1 MPNQTPYR
9 FSTSDTPNTLRYP
22 ILMTTQEW
30 TTISRSAEDTQA
42 IGRAIGATLTE
53 GSIVL
58 LMGRL
63 GAGKTTLTQ
72 GIAAGL
78 GVDAYTKSPS
88 FVLVNEYDGRLPL
101 FHMDLY
107 RIDDAREAW
116 DLGLDDYLSRGGVLA
131 VEWADRATS
140 VFPNDRLEIRIE
152 YLSDSERRLT
162 LKALGDASA
171 EIVAQ
176 VQYADETRKG
186 PGDERRTPA

>member
-1 MPNQTPYR
+1 M
-9 FSTSDTPNTLRYP
+9 SSH
-22 ILMTTQEW
+22 EW
-30 TTISRSAEDTQA
+30 SVDSRSAEDTQA
-42 IGRAIGATLTE
+42 IGRDIGAALTE

-88 FVLVNEYDGRLPL
+88 FVLVNEYEGRLPL

-107 RIDDAREAW
+107 RIDDAKEAW

-152 YLSDSERRLT
+152 YVSDSERRLT
-162 LKALGDASA
+162 LKALGAASVEIIEKAQFANEDGKPASA
-171 EIVAQ
+171 E
-176 VQYADETRKG
+176 
-186 PGDERRTPA
+186 ERASA

>member
-1 MPNQTPYR
+1 M
-9 FSTSDTPNTLRYP
+9 TSR
-22 ILMTTQEW
+22 EW
-30 TTISRSAEDTQA
+30 SVLSRSPEDTHA
-42 IGRAIGATLTE
+42 IGRAIGAAATA

-58 LMGRL
+58 LMGWL
-63 GAGKTTLTQ
+63 GAGKTILTQ

-107 RIDDAREAW
+107 RINDAQEAW

-131 VEWADRATS
+131 VEWADRAPS

-152 YLSDSERRLT
+152 YVSDTERRLT
-162 LKALGDASA
+162 LQALGPASA
-171 EIVAQ
+171 EIIEKAQ
-176 VQYADETRKG
+176 CPDETRQGAGADKG
-186 PGDERRTPA
+186 APA

>member
-1 MPNQTPYR
+1 MSSR
-9 FSTSDTPNTLRYP
+9 
-22 ILMTTQEW
+22 EW
-30 TTISRSAEDTQA
+30 SVVSRSAEDTHA
-42 IGRAIGATLTE
+42 IGRAIGAVVTE

-88 FVLVNEYDGRLPL
+88 FVLVNEYEGRLPL

-107 RIDDAREAW
+107 RIDDALEAW
-116 DLGLDDYLSRGGVLA
+116 DLGLDDYISRGGVLA

-140 VFPNDRLEIRIE
+140 VFPNDRLEIRID
-152 YLSDSERRLT
+152 YVSDSERRLT
-162 LKALGDASA
+162 LKALGAASA
-171 EIVAQ
+171 EIIKKAKC
-176 VQYADETRKG
+176 ADETRKG
-186 PGDERRTPA
+186 LGDEKRAPS